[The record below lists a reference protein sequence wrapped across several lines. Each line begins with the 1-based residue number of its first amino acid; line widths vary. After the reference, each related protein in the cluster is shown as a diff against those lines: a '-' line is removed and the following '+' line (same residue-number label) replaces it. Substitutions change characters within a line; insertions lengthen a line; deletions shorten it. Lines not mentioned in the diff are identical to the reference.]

1 MQATSLKM
9 CGLFAAQPNVTAT
22 IVRSPTFPAP
32 RTSGEKHWVPK
43 LVGWGSL
50 PMELDG
56 GDIQLELLD
65 LVSERASSVVY
76 SARVLLG
83 PSHELNLLT
92 EICVKIA
99 RPTRYRSL
107 PRDAWFYEQLDREE
121 GYSGV
126 VVPRCFGFFS
136 LPVKDIWPASQ
147 DTAPSNML
155 RSIRSWSQ
163 TMEDDEDDRHLRS
176 IDRPAS
182 RIHLL

>member
-1 MQATSLKM
+1 MQASFLTVQ
-9 CGLFAAQPNVTAT
+9 GLFTTQPNATAT
-22 IVRSPTFPAP
+22 IARSPTLPAP
-32 RTSGEKHWVPK
+32 RTSSEYYFLPN
-43 LVGWGSL
+43 LSGWGSE
-50 PMELDG
+50 PVELDG
-56 GDIQLELLD
+56 GETHLELLD
-65 LVSERASSVVY
+65 LVSEGASSVVY
-76 SARVLLG
+76 SARVLPG

-99 RPTRYRSL
+99 RPTRCRSL
-107 PRDAWFYEQLDREE
+107 ARDAWFYEQLDREE

-163 TMEDDEDDRHLRS
+163 TMEDDEDDRYLRS